1 METILPNSDALR
13 RLVETYYAD
22 RPNQSINEVT
32 SSHWKYYGDMF
43 KIKVDDNGI
52 VISLRGAGF
61 GRLKWPTFVHRI
73 LDELC
78 VLVHFTHLDHADHIR
93 NAWTLTRRICKCINI
108 SPTMDVFRYVCTVSL
123 LQRHI
128 PQLLNQGNL
137 RFLMIGDG
145 HGVLAAL
152 IKTFFPRAKMVM
164 VDLGKT
170 LLFQAYYCQKAHSTL
185 DHVLIGQSGKIEDA
199 DFLYCPAERVGELAM
214 LKFDVVVN
222 IASMQEMNTEIVAIY
237 FSLMRRQMNTTNL
250 FYCCNRESKTL
261 IGGEVL
267 EFYKYPWRE
276 DDKHLVEGLCP
287 WHQYFFAPMF
297 AKRGMKILG
306 VRVPFV
312 NYYDGDTLHRLTVLT
327 VD

>member
-1 METILPNSDALR
+1 
-13 RLVETYYAD
+13 
-22 RPNQSINEVT
+22 
-32 SSHWKYYGDMF
+32 MF
-43 KIKVDDNGI
+43 KIKVDDDGQI
-52 VISLRGAGF
+52 ISLHGAGF
-61 GRLKWPTFVHRI
+61 GQLKWPTIIHRI

-78 VLVHFTHLDHADHIR
+78 VMMHFAHLDHAEHIR
-93 NAWTLTRRICKCINI
+93 SIWAVTRAVCKHINI
-108 SPTMDVFRYVCTVSL
+108 NPTMDVFRYVCTVSL

-128 PQLLNQGNL
+128 PRSLNHGDL

-164 VDLGKT
+164 VDLGRT
-170 LLFQAYYCQKAHSTL
+170 LLFQAYYCQKARPTL
-185 DHVLIGQSGKIEDA
+185 DHVLIGQSDQIEDA
-199 DFLYCPAERVGELAM
+199 DFLYCPAERVEELAT
-214 LKFDVVVN
+214 LKFDVAIN
-222 IASMQEMNTEIVAIY
+222 IASMQEMNTEIVASY
-237 FSLMRRQMNTTNL
+237 FSFMRRQMNKSNL

-267 EFYKYPWRE
+267 EFCKYPWRE
-276 DDKHLVEGLCP
+276 DDKHFVEGLCP

-297 AKRGMKILG
+297 AKRGKKVLG

-312 NYYDGDTLHRLTVLT
+312 NYYDGDILHRLTALA